1 LNQKLEHILQMVE
14 VEVLIRSVEAARL
27 SEDAKDSSE
36 VAFEVTASLNE
47 TDRSPGQLVMR
58 FSIDI
63 QTAPQLAK
71 IDISGVAKL
80 NGEEQ
85 EIERLL
91 VGKDAGSTPPVF
103 MSIYKKV
110 YAMLYLLA
118 GSLRIP
124 YPSPGLLKV
133 VKVAS
138 SREFAATAE
147 NERIRR

>member
-1 LNQKLEHILQMVE
+1 
-14 VEVLIRSVEAARL
+14 
-27 SEDAKDSSE
+27 
-36 VAFEVTASLNE
+36 
-47 TDRSPGQLVMR
+47 VMR

-63 QTAPQLAK
+63 QTTPQLAK

-80 NGEEQ
+80 IGEEQ

-91 VGKDAGSTPPVF
+91 VGKETGSTPPIF

-133 VKVAS
+133 VRVAS
-138 SREFAATAE
+138 SREVAATAE

>member
-1 LNQKLEHILQMVE
+1 MVE

-27 SEDAKDSSE
+27 TEDAKDSSE

-63 QTAPQLAK
+63 QTSPQMAK

-80 NGEEQ
+80 IGEEQ

-91 VGKDAGSTPPVF
+91 AGKEVGSTPPVF
-103 MSIYKKV
+103 MNIYKKV
-110 YAMLYLLA
+110 YAMLYLIA

-138 SREFAATAE
+138 SREGAATAE
-147 NERIRR
+147 NERIRRSA

>member
-1 LNQKLEHILQMVE
+1 M
-14 VEVLIRSVEAARL
+14 
-27 SEDAKDSSE
+27 
-36 VAFEVTASLNE
+36 TASLNE
-47 TDRSPGQLVMR
+47 SDRSAGQLTMR

-63 QTAPQLAK
+63 QTTPQVAK
-71 IDISGVAKL
+71 IDISGVAKVT
-80 NGEEQ
+80 GDEQ

-91 VGKDAGSTPPVF
+91 TGKEAGSTPPVF

-110 YAMLYLLA
+110 YAMLYLIA

-133 VKVAS
+133 VKVAT
-138 SREFAATAE
+138 SREVAATAE

>member
-1 LNQKLEHILQMVE
+1 MVE

-63 QTAPQLAK
+63 QTTPQLAK

-80 NGEEQ
+80 IGEEQ

-91 VGKDAGSTPPVF
+91 VGKETGSTPPIF

-138 SREFAATAE
+138 SREFAATPE

>member
-1 LNQKLEHILQMVE
+1 MVE

-71 IDISGVAKL
+71 IDISGVAKAI
-80 NGEEQ
+80 GEEQ

-91 VGKDAGSTPPVF
+91 VGRDAGCTAPGF
-103 MSIYKKV
+103 MTRYKKG
-110 YAMLYLLA
+110 YAML
-118 GSLRIP
+118 
-124 YPSPGLLKV
+124 
-133 VKVAS
+133 
-138 SREFAATAE
+138 
-147 NERIRR
+147 

>member
-1 LNQKLEHILQMVE
+1 MVE

-63 QTAPQLAK
+63 QTAPQVAK
-71 IDISGVAKL
+71 IDISGVAKII
-80 NGEEQ
+80 GEEQ

-91 VGKDAGSTPPVF
+91 TGKEPGSTPPVF
-103 MSIYKKV
+103 MSVYKKV
-110 YAMLYLLA
+110 YAMLYLIA

-133 VKVAS
+133 VKVATS
-138 SREFAATAE
+138 KEVVATAE
-147 NERIRR
+147 NERFRRSA

>member
-1 LNQKLEHILQMVE
+1 MVE
-14 VEVLIRSVEAARL
+14 VGVLIRSVEAARL

-47 TDRSPGQLVMR
+47 SDRSAGQLTMR

-63 QTAPQLAK
+63 QTTPQVAK
-71 IDISGVAKL
+71 IDISGVAKVT
-80 NGEEQ
+80 GDEQ

-91 VGKDAGSTPPVF
+91 TGKEAGSTPPVF

-110 YAMLYLLA
+110 YAMLYLIA

-133 VKVAS
+133 VKVAT
-138 SREFAATAE
+138 SREVAATAE

>member
-1 LNQKLEHILQMVE
+1 MVE

-80 NGEEQ
+80 IGEEQ

-103 MSIYKKV
+103 MNIYKKV
-110 YAMLYLLA
+110 YAMLYLIA

-138 SREFAATAE
+138 SREVAVTAE
-147 NERIRR
+147 NERIRRSA

>member
-1 LNQKLEHILQMVE
+1 MVE

-80 NGEEQ
+80 IGEEQ

-91 VGKDAGSTPPVF
+91 VGKETGSTPPIF

-133 VKVAS
+133 VRVAS
-138 SREFAATAE
+138 SREVAATAE

>member
-1 LNQKLEHILQMVE
+1 MVE

-47 TDRSPGQLVMR
+47 SDRSAGQLTMR

-63 QTAPQLAK
+63 QTTPQVAK
-71 IDISGVAKL
+71 IDISGVAKVT
-80 NGEEQ
+80 GDEQ

-91 VGKDAGSTPPVF
+91 TGKEAGSTPPVF

-110 YAMLYLLA
+110 YAMLYLIA

-133 VKVAS
+133 VKVAT
-138 SREFAATAE
+138 SREVAATAE

>member
-1 LNQKLEHILQMVE
+1 MVE

-63 QTAPQLAK
+63 QTTPQLAK

-80 NGEEQ
+80 IGEEQ

-91 VGKDAGSTPPVF
+91 VGKETGSTPPIF

-138 SREFAATAE
+138 SREVAATAE

>member
-1 LNQKLEHILQMVE
+1 MVE

-63 QTAPQLAK
+63 QTTPQLAK

-80 NGEEQ
+80 IGEEQ

-91 VGKDAGSTPPVF
+91 VGKETGSTPPIF

>member
-1 LNQKLEHILQMVE
+1 MVE

-80 NGEEQ
+80 IGDEQ

-91 VGKDAGSTPPVF
+91 AGKEAGSTPPRF
-103 MSIYKKV
+103 LGIHKKR
-110 YAMLYLLA
+110 YAVLYLFA
-118 GSLRIP
+118 RSLRVTHP
-124 YPSPGLLKV
+124 PPGLLTV
-133 VKVAS
+133 VQVS
-138 SREFAATAE
+138 
-147 NERIRR
+147 